1 MDMIVPLNTDLGE
14 LLARLGEQA
23 GDIAVQCSDTGGLV
37 GRLNRQISA
46 EAERLD
52 QLFDAMEALSRS
64 RAERREATFEL
75 LQTSEAAQIVLERG
89 HHVAERSLDEVS
101 RLVSDVTELDG
112 QLHGFLETLD
122 EIGGVSSKLSEIAE
136 HTHMLSFN
144 TRIEAARGGAATA
157 PFEVLATE
165 IRRLAATAAESSS
178 EVGRNIARLQATA
191 GSLIESLK
199 TNIARGRESTRHIDA
214 LRTSLSDMAALV
226 QQFHDRSRAI
236 ADCNER
242 AETSVRQVD
251 DGLAEFAQV
260 AAESARRAEEARE
273 QLDRLET
280 RANDM
285 LNQVAHGGVRTR
297 NTPFIDL
304 AMEGVSEIAGLIE
317 RHLDDGTLTEDALFD
332 TDYRPRPETDPVQY
346 DNDFADFAD
355 RHIRPILDRYTHQHR
370 AVVGCCLIDMNGYLP
385 THITERS
392 QGQLPGQRLRNL
404 EFARNRQIFMDS
416 QTRRALDGDDAFFL
430 FAYRQDLGEGRFR
443 ALRSVFVPLRFRGR
457 KWGLFEVGYQI

>member
-1 MDMIVPLNTDLGE
+1 MEMTLSVERGLGE
-14 LLARLGEQA
+14 LLAQLGEQA
-23 GDIAVQCSDTGGLV
+23 GDIAVECSDTGGIV
-37 GRLNRQISA
+37 AKLNRQISA
-46 EAERLD
+46 EAERLGEV
-52 QLFDAMEALSRS
+52 LEAMEAVSLS

-89 HHVAERSLDEVS
+89 HRVAEQSLDEVS
-101 RLVSDVTELDG
+101 RLVSDVTDLDG
-112 QLHGFLETLD
+112 QLHSFLETLD
-122 EIGGVSSKLSEIAE
+122 EIGGVSSKLAEIAE
-136 HTHMLSFN
+136 QTHMLSFN
-144 TRIEAARGGAATA
+144 ARIEAARGGEATA

-165 IRRLAATAAESSS
+165 IRRLAATAAESSG
-178 EVGRNIARLQATA
+178 EVGRNIARLQTTA

-199 TNIARGRESTRHIDA
+199 ANIARGRESTRHIDA
-214 LRTSLSDMAALV
+214 LRTSLTDMAALV
-226 QQFHDRSRAI
+226 QQFHDRSQAI

-242 AETSVRQVD
+242 AEVSVRQVD
-251 DGLAEFAQV
+251 EGLAEFGQV
-260 AAESARRAEEARE
+260 AAESARRAEQARE

-285 LNQVAHGGVRTR
+285 LNQVAHGGVRTG

-304 AMEGVSEIAGLIE
+304 AMEGAREIVGLIE
-317 RHLDDGTLTEDALFD
+317 RHLADGTLSELALFD
-332 TDYRPRPETDPVQY
+332 TAYLPRSGTDPVQY
-346 DNDFADFAD
+346 DNGFADFAD
-355 RHIRPILDRYTHQHR
+355 RHIRPILDRYTHHNR
-370 AVVGCCLIDMNGYLP
+370 AVVGCCLVDMNGYLP

-392 QGQLPGQRLRNL
+392 QGQIPGQRLRNL